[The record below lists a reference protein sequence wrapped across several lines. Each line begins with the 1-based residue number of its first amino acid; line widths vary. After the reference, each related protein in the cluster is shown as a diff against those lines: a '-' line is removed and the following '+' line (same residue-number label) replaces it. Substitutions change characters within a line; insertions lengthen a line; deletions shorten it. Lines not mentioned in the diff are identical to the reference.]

1 MSGPESSVAN
11 TSSKRGG
18 KSGKRNRGR
27 GRNWI
32 QHSGKELIFSAS
44 REERLAAHNLP
55 HDHDIG
61 DGLLA
66 SSPMETLL
74 PPHVG
79 TTLAEGGIRNVEY
92 IGSYD
97 WTESEEP
104 TIIVP
109 GSPPRWV
116 DRDVPFQLRP
126 DEGVRIVDHNTLKLP
141 SFPLLPLLTAVD
153 IIEKD
158 VIWPSIDFVSD
169 RTNLRKL
176 YKWIERGDNVR
187 DFRIDFELVGERTV
201 LLNRWEPGDRDV
213 AGNGK
218 TYGIAFERMVTRA
231 PAGCAES
238 LVHLRIIKYDFHGLK
253 MIVRH
258 KVDACLPHATE
269 RADVPSSP
277 SPDDTLA
284 NTLDSLSIEAV
295 SPAENKKQ
303 PLNLPAHGLR
313 VVRGGSEVPQESVV
327 ELMTRSTISMQ
338 LDVSIII
345 PPVYLSQASHLHIGI
360 HTQGQFSRIHRI
372 STTHKSD
379 SISAGEK
386 QMNGDFE
393 KLGMVLKNIQEI
405 AIAHRNKSLS
415 LVCRGG
421 KLQVYEHVSRQ
432 SCLPDDVYRR
442 FNAQ

>member
-44 REERLAAHNLP
+44 RKERLAPYNLP

-66 SSPMETLL
+66 SSPTETLL

-79 TTLAEGGIRNVEY
+79 TMLAEGGIRNVEY

-97 WTESEEP
+97 WADSEEP

-109 GSPPRWV
+109 GSPPQWV
-116 DRDVPFQLRP
+116 ERDVPFQLSP

-141 SFPLLPLLTAVD
+141 LFPLLPLLTAVD
-153 IIEKD
+153 TIGKD
-158 VIWPSIDFVSD
+158 VDWPCIDFVSD

-201 LLNRWEPGDRDV
+201 FLNRWEPGDRDV
-213 AGNGK
+213 AGN
-218 TYGIAFERMVTRA
+218 
-231 PAGCAES
+231 
-238 LVHLRIIKYDFHGLK
+238 
-253 MIVRH
+253 
-258 KVDACLPHATE
+258 E
-269 RADVPSSP
+269 RADVPLSTSS
-277 SPDDTLA
+277 DDSLRNA
-284 NTLDSLSIEAV
+284 LNTLSISAAAPIEDKT
-295 SPAENKKQ
+295 SHLK
-303 PLNLPAHGLR
+303 LPAHGLR

-338 LDVSIII
+338 LDTSIII
-345 PPVYLSQASHLHIGI
+345 PPIYLSQASHLHIGI
-360 HTQGQFSRIHRI
+360 HTQGQFSQIHKI
-372 STTHKSD
+372 STMHKSD
-379 SISAGEK
+379 SISGGEK
-386 QMNGDFE
+386 QMDGDFQ

-405 AIAHRNKSLS
+405 AIAHKDKSLS

-421 KLQVYEHVSRQ
+421 ELGVYERASCQ
-432 SCLPDDVYRR
+432 SCLPDDSDLEAVC
-442 FNAQ
+442 NTIS